1 MVTFCFI
8 VLELYYLQ
16 NLREIM
22 FINNTVAVSTKEKGK
37 EFGYVM
43 REDFFSEKIILLL
56 VLMALT
62 CPLIMILCVQLE

>member
-8 VLELYYLQ
+8 ILELYYLQ

-22 FINNTVAVSTKEKGK
+22 FINNSVAVSTKEKGK

-43 REDFFSEKIILLL
+43 REDFFLKRLYCCLF
-56 VLMALT
+56 
-62 CPLIMILCVQLE
+62 